1 MRQFVIVIVMLL
13 AETALAYAQTGAW
26 SGQLEVSGMKL
37 SIVFHLDDDKPLF
50 DSPDQGVKGIPAE
63 IQRKAAG
70 KIVVKIPSIAAS
82 YEGQWLI
89 NKVVGTFTQLG
100 TSMSLNLIPGEPKL
114 NRPQTPAGPFPYET
128 EEVAFN
134 NGDVVLK
141 GTLTLPAGADRKT
154 PVMIMVT
161 GSGQQNR
168 DEEIFE
174 HKPFAVIAD
183 AFARSGIATL
193 RYDDRGFSGYKG
205 DINACTVEDFKND
218 ALAGILLLRERFD
231 KVGVIGHSEGGTIA
245 LILAAEGQVD
255 FIISLAGMAIS
266 GAETLVWQN
275 KLALIDAGLSQEVT
289 DEYCNLIGEAFEAR
303 NNGEPLPKADNRN
316 IPDGLKQNYLA
327 VQAQLQTPYMS
338 RFVSLDVR
346 PLLDKIDCPVLA
358 LNGTKDTQVE
368 AETNLGALRDGLP
381 ENPMNVIRSVEGL
394 NHLFQHCTTGA
405 ANEYRE
411 IEETFALEVLEM
423 MVSWLQF

>member
-1 MRQFVIVIVMLL
+1 
-13 AETALAYAQTGAW
+13 
-26 SGQLEVSGMKL
+26 
-37 SIVFHLDDDKPLF
+37 
-50 DSPDQGVKGIPAE
+50 VKGIPAE
-63 IQRKAAG
+63 IQRGAAG

-114 NRPQTPAGPFPYET
+114 NRPQTPEGPFPYET

-245 LILAAEGQVD
+245 LILAAEGQAD

-289 DEYCNLIGEAFEAR
+289 DEYCNLIGEALEAR